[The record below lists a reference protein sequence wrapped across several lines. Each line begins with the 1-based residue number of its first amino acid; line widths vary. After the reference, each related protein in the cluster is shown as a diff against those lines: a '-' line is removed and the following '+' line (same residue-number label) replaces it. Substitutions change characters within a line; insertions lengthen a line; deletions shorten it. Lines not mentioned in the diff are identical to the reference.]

1 MNTWQ
6 VNSEVVYLLSKITE
20 QDLNPRSIRP
30 VFVFVAAAIAV
41 LRGVMVMDKVITAE
55 EEARLLETLDVLL
68 DEDEEVYRLTQL
80 TIRGIDREQIFLD
93 PQALLTLSDPLSIS
107 ARLLLL
113 AFGYEMSAADGS
125 IDFREQMY
133 LHSIASRLRVE
144 MPHLQAIEAGFME
157 QTAPSPES
165 AREVLALLGND
176 RFEEIDPILVKAA
189 QYMRLRL
196 KVAQS

>member
-6 VNSEVVYLLSKITE
+6 VNSEVVYLLSKITG

-30 VFVFVAAAIAV
+30 LFIFVAAAIAV
-41 LRGVMVMDKVITAE
+41 LRGVMVMDKVVVAE

-68 DEDEEVYRLTQL
+68 DEDDEVYNLTQL
-80 TIRGIDREQIFLD
+80 TIRGIDREQLFLD
-93 PQALLTLSDPLSIS
+93 PQALLTLSNPLSVS
-107 ARLLLL
+107 AKLLLV

-133 LHSIASRLRVE
+133 LHSIASRLQVE
-144 MPHLQAIEAGFME
+144 MPHLQAIEAGFT
-157 QTAPSPES
+157 QDTPPSPEGVE
-165 AREVLALLGND
+165 EVRQLLGDD

-189 QYMRLRL
+189 QYMRSKL
-196 KVAQS
+196 KM